1 MYLRMSNGA
10 EEEVAVME
18 VAAEIGVK
26 MMKRGREV
34 VDGGEETDVVKRMK
48 IGLGEGELKPSS
60 PAAPSLVQLVM
71 PVNSVAP
78 PERLDHAPASC
89 CIINQSSELG
99 LENLEFVDLQ
109 EEGDGFAT
117 PKHNSESEESGKVP
131 PFPAKLVP
139 PKQLKFRLISK
150 LIPNNYPLA
159 EEVEEFFAAAEEQK
173 RLQEFSDK
181 YNFDFENEKPME
193 GRYEWVKLFEE
204 PAMKVGEDS
213 ADEITVASSTMKID
227 EDSGDEVSPA
237 SQ

>member
-1 MYLRMSNGA
+1 MYLRMSTGA

-26 MMKRGREV
+26 MMKRGLEV
-34 VDGGEETDVVKRMK
+34 VDGGEETDVVKRRK
-48 IGLGEGELKPSS
+48 IGLGEGEGEGELKPSS

-78 PERLDHAPASC
+78 PERLDHAPVSC

-117 PKHNSESEESGKVP
+117 PKRNSESEESGKAP
-131 PFPAKLVP
+131 PFPA
-139 PKQLKFRLISK
+139 KQLKFRLISK

-159 EEVEEFFAAAEEQK
+159 EEVEEFFAAADEQK
-173 RLQEFSDK
+173 CLQEFSDK